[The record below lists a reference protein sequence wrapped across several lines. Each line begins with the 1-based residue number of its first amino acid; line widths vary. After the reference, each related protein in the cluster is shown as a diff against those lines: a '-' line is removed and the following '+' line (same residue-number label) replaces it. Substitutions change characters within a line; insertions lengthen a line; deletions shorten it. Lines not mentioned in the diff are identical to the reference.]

1 MEFLKL
7 LFIILSSF
15 LVLLTF
21 SWTPVEGHEEF
32 YSAVVHLKQ
41 LLNTEHEIVNK
52 LDRYLEHEERRL
64 AGVRQMLQH
73 YKEMENLA
81 KRDVDSYLT
90 NPVNAYLLVKRLT
103 TDWKLVE
110 YLTLSA
116 DRKDLIEILNS
127 TNTFPSDDDLNGKF
141 CLFFFIIFFH

>member
-1 MEFLKL
+1 MFQKIVLST
-7 LFIILSSF
+7 IILLSF
-15 LVLLTF
+15 LTKQIH
-21 SWTPVEGHEEF
+21 GHDEF

-52 LDRYLEHEERRL
+52 LDRYLQHEERRL
-64 AGVRQMLQH
+64 AGVRQMLHH
-73 YKEMENLA
+73 YKEMEKLA
-81 KRDVDSYLT
+81 NRDVDSYLT

-110 YLTLSA
+110 YLTLNA

-127 TNTFPSDDDLNGKF
+127 TNTFPSQDDLTGKI
-141 CLFFFIIFFH
+141 FFIFNFFYI